1 MNKDE
6 KKTRKR
12 QQTTD
17 NRQQKTTLH
26 MKFEQTNGNETNG
39 NEPGANRTFLNACG
53 NVQSNVERLLKH
65 TVINDR
71 LLCQNKPISSIDT
84 RLLV

>member
-17 NRQQKTTLH
+17 NRKQRYH
-26 MKFEQTNGNETNG
+26 MKFEQTNGYETKQNAMKR
-39 NEPGANRTFLNACG
+39 PG
-53 NVQSNVERLLKH
+53 
-65 TVINDR
+65 
-71 LLCQNKPISSIDT
+71 DT
-84 RLLV
+84 NNI

>member
-17 NRQQKTTLH
+17 NRKQRYH